1 MKFLYKRPLS
11 PGEKHDMSIFF
22 KSMKNGVFDMNFEN
36 FYYDSKE
43 TAEVVNT
50 LQSLPQQDHLPKVL
64 CLWGECSS
72 GKSHLLRAIEKQ
84 HENNCLYTTS
94 DQLSQKLQQAIH
106 REDLN
111 SYRNEFTNI
120 ELLLI
125 DDGQYLAGKSAT
137 LDFIYNDI
145 IPQIHKHVVIASD
158 CDPRSIGILRGNGFV
173 LKIDTPS
180 FAVRQRVIKQR
191 AEELQLALDDEIQ
204 DHIASSITD
213 LRRICG
219 FLAYLKAMQ
228 TSNQ

>member
-1 MKFLYKRPLS
+1 MKILHKRPLS
-11 PGEKHDMSIFF
+11 PGEKHDLSIFF
-22 KSMKNGVFDMNFEN
+22 KSLKNGMLDMNFEN
-36 FYYDSKE
+36 YFYESEE
-43 TAEVVNT
+43 TAEAVNT
-50 LQSLPQQDHLPKVL
+50 LQSLPQDHLPKVL

-84 HENNCLYTTS
+84 HENNRLYTTS
-94 DQLSQKLQQAIH
+94 DQLSQKLQQAIQ
-106 REDLN
+106 RDDLN
-111 SYRNEFTNI
+111 SYRNEFADI
-120 ELLLI
+120 ELLLV

-158 CDPRSIGILRGNGFV
+158 CDPRSIGILRGDGLV
-173 LKIDTPS
+173 LKIETPP
-180 FAVRQRVIKQR
+180 FAVRQRVIRKR
-191 AEELQLALDDEIQ
+191 AEELQLVLDDEIQ

-219 FLAYLKAMQ
+219 FLAYLKATQ